1 MLYTILQYLGV
12 KWLHFLLFIGTIAS
26 PKTTYF
32 INFNDWHENRLSIS
46 PYSGLEKQIFWRYTM
61 VRLAVLLLAGATFV
75 AAQTTTTTTATDTA
89 ITQKGQR
96 PALDSAMAQKGQ
108 RPAMDSTK
116 TQRPERDTTVAKDTA
131 QHKGAMVSDS
141 AKKIVDQLK
150 QKFEKDNDNDSAKS
164 ENCKVRDS
172 VAHFAK
178 QIRDTSK
185 VNKVVAD
192 SLLQKRKGE
201 ANVRIQGAIDAMT
214 QKGDK
219 VGTQVQVARERI
231 QARIVEKRQELIDQ
245 QKTIL
250 DRQNARKTAKE
261 DTDTTKTN

>member
-1 MLYTILQYLGV
+1 
-12 KWLHFLLFIGTIAS
+12 
-26 PKTTYF
+26 
-32 INFNDWHENRLSIS
+32 
-46 PYSGLEKQIFWRYTM
+46 M
-61 VRLAVLLLAGATFV
+61 VRLAVLLLAGATLV

-89 ITQKGQR
+89 ITQKGQH

-108 RPAMDSTK
+108 RLAMDSTK
-116 TQRPERDTTVAKDTA
+116 TQRPERDTTVAEKTTGVKDTA
-131 QHKGAMVSDS
+131 QHKGTMVADS

-150 QKFEKDNDNDSAKS
+150 QRFEKDTDNDSA
-164 ENCKVRDS
+164 EVAHGKVRDT
-172 VAHFAK
+172 VEQFVKHL
-178 QIRDTSK
+178 RDTSK

-192 SLLQKRKGE
+192 SLLQKRKAE

-261 DTDTTKTN
+261 DADTTATTTTAN